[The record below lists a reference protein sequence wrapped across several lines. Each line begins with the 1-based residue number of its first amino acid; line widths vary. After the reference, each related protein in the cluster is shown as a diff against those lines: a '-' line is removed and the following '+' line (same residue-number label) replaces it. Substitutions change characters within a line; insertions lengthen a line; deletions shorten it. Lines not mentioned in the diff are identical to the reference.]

1 MEKTTKLCILHC
13 KFASGHF
20 YLCIISSGFAA
31 LIVVL
36 LYTHGHRA
44 YFPDFQLF
52 NSYLSLPY
60 RRGVSFI
67 IHIPLQHADQ
77 KNADE
82 NNSHLATTSHTLRIC
97 LCIKPKQTSTR
108 REHEKHITGITIQA
122 TKSGFLGTCVQSGLA
137 ADNTGMQAQLLC
149 ITAGCL
155 YL

>member
-13 KFASGHF
+13 KFASGHY

-60 RRGVSFI
+60 RRGVA
-67 IHIPLQHADQ
+67 ADQ